1 MLKDIYKKLD
11 LGFKKKVPQFI
22 QNGDSESG
30 LVCIAMVGY
39 AFGIKIELSS
49 LRQRFGSF
57 NMERNISGLA
67 EIVNNLGMQS
77 RALSLELDELHNL
90 KLPCILNW
98 DMSHFV
104 VLVRIR
110 FGRFIIH
117 DPEFGRRVI
126 GLKEVASHFT
136 GVALELWP
144 NNEFKIK
151 VKTIRNPVKLI
162 ELFNNVQGIKAF
174 LVKLISLSIIVELVN
189 ILLPIGTQLVM
200 DHVILSKDKDLLV
213 LICLG
218 LIVFTLFRTFASLIR
233 SWFSIVMGA
242 LIEIQ
247 WKNGLFNHL
256 MGLPLVYFEKRKL
269 GDIQSRFNSL
279 DVIRDTFTDTLVRG
293 VIDSIMVTG
302 VFIMMLLYG
311 GWLLWVVVGFTLI
324 YTLLRVMTYEY
335 YQQASH
341 EQIVKNA
348 RSNSHLME
356 TLYGITTLKVLGLIR
371 HRSQQW
377 LNLNIEASNS
387 QIRLNKFD
395 MIFAEVNALIV
406 TLEQITVL
414 GLATNQVINESM
426 TVGMFVAFNA
436 YRGLFADRTANLI
449 NIALQFRMLSLH
461 NERISDIALSKTEE
475 QKESRRIVA
484 PEKASSLEVKNL
496 TFRYDEYGK
505 PIINN
510 LNLCFEPGE
519 SVAIVGPSGIGKTT
533 LMKLMAGL
541 IEPAHGE
548 ILFNNIN
555 IMDIGLNNYRKHI
568 ACVLQEDKLFSGS
581 ISENISGFDDN
592 KDEIWVEKCAI
603 LSNIHQ
609 DILKLPM
616 KYETMLSELGGSL
629 SGGQKQRLLI
639 ARALY
644 RRPNILFMD
653 EATSHL
659 DIDNEASI
667 NAAIS
672 ALSITRIIIA
682 HRPSTIACA
691 DRVITLSNVES

>member
-1 MLKDIYKKLD
+1 
-11 LGFKKKVPQFI
+11 
-22 QNGDSESG
+22 
-30 LVCIAMVGY
+30 
-39 AFGIKIELSS
+39 
-49 LRQRFGSF
+49 
-57 NMERNISGLA
+57 
-67 EIVNNLGMQS
+67 
-77 RALSLELDELHNL
+77 
-90 KLPCILNW
+90 
-98 DMSHFV
+98 
-104 VLVRIR
+104 
-110 FGRFIIH
+110 
-117 DPEFGRRVI
+117 
-126 GLKEVASHFT
+126 
-136 GVALELWP
+136 
-144 NNEFKIK
+144 
-151 VKTIRNPVKLI
+151 
-162 ELFNNVQGIKAF
+162 
-174 LVKLISLSIIVELVN
+174 
-189 ILLPIGTQLVM
+189 
-200 DHVILSKDKDLLV
+200 
-213 LICLG
+213 
-218 LIVFTLFRTFASLIR
+218 
-233 SWFSIVMGA
+233 
-242 LIEIQ
+242 
-247 WKNGLFNHL
+247 
-256 MGLPLVYFEKRKL
+256 
-269 GDIQSRFNSL
+269 
-279 DVIRDTFTDTLVRG
+279 
-293 VIDSIMVTG
+293 
-302 VFIMMLLYG
+302 
-311 GWLLWVVVGFTLI
+311 
-324 YTLLRVMTYEY
+324 
-335 YQQASH
+335 
-341 EQIVKNA
+341 
-348 RSNSHLME
+348 ME

-475 QKESRRIVA
+475 QKESRRIVE

-510 LNLCFEPGE
+510 LNLYFEPGE

-592 KDEIWVEKCAI
+592 RDEIWVEKCAI

-667 NAAIS
+667 NAEIS

>member
-302 VFIMMLLYG
+302 VFYNDVTIWRLAIMGCGGVYTYLY
-311 GWLLWVVVGFTLI
+311 FT
-324 YTLLRVMTYEY
+324 
-335 YQQASH
+335 
-341 EQIVKNA
+341 
-348 RSNSHLME
+348 
-356 TLYGITTLKVLGLIR
+356 
-371 HRSQQW
+371 
-377 LNLNIEASNS
+377 
-387 QIRLNKFD
+387 
-395 MIFAEVNALIV
+395 
-406 TLEQITVL
+406 
-414 GLATNQVINESM
+414 
-426 TVGMFVAFNA
+426 
-436 YRGLFADRTANLI
+436 
-449 NIALQFRMLSLH
+449 
-461 NERISDIALSKTEE
+461 
-475 QKESRRIVA
+475 
-484 PEKASSLEVKNL
+484 
-496 TFRYDEYGK
+496 
-505 PIINN
+505 
-510 LNLCFEPGE
+510 
-519 SVAIVGPSGIGKTT
+519 
-533 LMKLMAGL
+533 
-541 IEPAHGE
+541 
-548 ILFNNIN
+548 
-555 IMDIGLNNYRKHI
+555 
-568 ACVLQEDKLFSGS
+568 
-581 ISENISGFDDN
+581 
-592 KDEIWVEKCAI
+592 
-603 LSNIHQ
+603 
-609 DILKLPM
+609 
-616 KYETMLSELGGSL
+616 
-629 SGGQKQRLLI
+629 
-639 ARALY
+639 
-644 RRPNILFMD
+644 
-653 EATSHL
+653 
-659 DIDNEASI
+659 
-667 NAAIS
+667 
-672 ALSITRIIIA
+672 
-682 HRPSTIACA
+682 
-691 DRVITLSNVES
+691 